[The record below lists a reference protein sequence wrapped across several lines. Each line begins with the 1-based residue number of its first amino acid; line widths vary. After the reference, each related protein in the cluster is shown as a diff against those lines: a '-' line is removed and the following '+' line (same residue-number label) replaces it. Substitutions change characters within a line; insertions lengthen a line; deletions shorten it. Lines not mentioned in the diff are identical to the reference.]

1 MNVHENLV
9 SSEPKLYFTESKP
22 KLKLQKVILSLKEFS
37 LSVQGIGMEVVF
49 FALACGYKNFL
60 FLLEQLQ
67 VECTAGFMRE
77 QRVPLLPILQ
87 VSLHLGW
94 FSCVCRWPL
103 LNQPQQPMKHVVFLV
118 SLQVPG
124 PSY

>member
-9 SSEPKLYFTESKP
+9 PSEPKLYFTESKP

-77 QRVPLLPILQ
+77 QRVPLLPDPPSQFTLRLVQ
-87 VSLHLGW
+87 L
-94 FSCVCRWPL
+94 CV
-103 LNQPQQPMKHVVFLV
+103 
-118 SLQVPG
+118 
-124 PSY
+124 